1 MDITRKTFLSAAT
14 LGLAGLTLLP
24 KSVLAARP
32 AGAEEGTLDLRSS
45 VGETFHARTESG
57 ALVTLRLERVDELR
71 SDTTVEQFRLVFSGE
86 ESLPLAEGTWRLVAA
101 DGRRAGDV
109 FLVPAGGSGSGGLL
123 YRADFCMLAGLVP
136 ARPPR

>member
-32 AGAEEGTLDLRSS
+32 AGSEEGTVDLRSA
-45 VGETFHARTESG
+45 VGETFHARSESG

-71 SDTTVEQFRLVFSGE
+71 SDTTVEQFRLVFSGDE
-86 ESLPLAEGTWRLVAA
+86 NLPLAEGTWRLVAA

-109 FLVPAGGSGSGGLL
+109 FLVPGGASASGTPL
-123 YRADFCMLAGLVP
+123 YRADFCLLANV
-136 ARPPR
+136 ARSTPSR